1 LPVSYNLHAMA
12 SFLAIAEPAL
22 IGAGIIALPIGAN
35 ALLSY
40 LRIQKLLP
48 VVRRAFVVLDPLLNE
63 HISGYGGSDVRFA
76 MELVTGVLAD
86 GALTREEIQAA
97 VNEIERRYRPSKA
110 AGRTSE
116 QLALTLGPDSPEVK
130 LLDAA
135 VSFANHRELL
145 PSNLLDAVKFV
156 RTKIS

>member
-1 LPVSYNLHAMA
+1 VSYILHAMG

-22 IGAGIIALPIGAN
+22 IGAGIVALPIGAN

-48 VVRRAFVVLDPLLNE
+48 VVRRAFTVLDPLLNE
-63 HISGYGGSDVRFA
+63 HIQGYGSSQVRFV

-86 GALTREEIQAA
+86 GTLTREEIQTA

-110 AGRTSE
+110 AGQTSAS
-116 QLALTLGPDSPEVK
+116 LAINLGVDSPEVK
-130 LLDAA
+130 LLNA
-135 VSFANHRELL
+135 VADFAEHRELL
-145 PSNLLDAVKFV
+145 PGSLMDAIKVV
-156 RTKIS
+156 RSKIS